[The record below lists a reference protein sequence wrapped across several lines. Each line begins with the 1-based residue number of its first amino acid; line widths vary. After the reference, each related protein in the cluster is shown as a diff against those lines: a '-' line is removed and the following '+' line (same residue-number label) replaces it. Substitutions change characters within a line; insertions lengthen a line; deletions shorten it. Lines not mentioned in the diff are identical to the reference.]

1 MASFN
6 YVAIDASG
14 KQKKGTLEAA
24 SEEAAKSALKAEGL
38 IPLTVGVPNALN
50 KEIDIHIGKKVKSR
64 DLSIFCKQFSSV
76 LHAGVTVIQ
85 GLQMMTDQTQN
96 KYLRKALDNT
106 RILVEKGETLAEAMR
121 EQEDIFPE
129 ILINMVEAGEASGS
143 LEVSFE
149 RMATQFDKDTKT
161 AGMIRQAMIYP
172 CVLMVV
178 IIAIVAIMLVYIIP
192 QFKDTLEGAG
202 ASLPAI
208 TIIVMNMSNT
218 LIKWWPVVLAVVVA
232 LIFVIR
238 MGIKTEQGAILVG
251 RLMLK
256 LPLFG
261 DLTIKS
267 ASARL
272 ARTLSTLISSGIPLV
287 DAIDISAKIMS
298 NRIVQMAMHDVK
310 KDVERGVQ
318 LSQPLEASGVFPPL
332 LYNMASIG
340 EETGNMEEMLG
351 HAADFY
357 EEEVEEA
364 TKAVAAVVEPA
375 IIIVMAAIVVPIM
388 MAIMM
393 PMMSMYSA
401 AENS

>member
-1 MASFN
+1 M
-6 YVAIDASG
+6 
-14 KQKKGTLEAA
+14 
-24 SEEAAKSALKAEGL
+24 
-38 IPLTVGVPNALN
+38 
-50 KEIDIHIGKKVKSR
+50 
-64 DLSIFCKQFSSV
+64 
-76 LHAGVTVIQ
+76 
-85 GLQMMTDQTQN
+85 
-96 KYLRKALDNT
+96 
-106 RILVEKGETLAEAMR
+106 
-121 EQEDIFPE
+121 
-129 ILINMVEAGEASGS
+129 
-143 LEVSFE
+143 
-149 RMATQFDKDTKT
+149 
-161 AGMIRQAMIYP
+161 
-172 CVLMVV
+172 
-178 IIAIVAIMLVYIIP
+178 
-192 QFKDTLEGAG
+192 
-202 ASLPAI
+202 
-208 TIIVMNMSNT
+208 
-218 LIKWWPVVLAVVVA
+218 
-232 LIFVIR
+232 IFVIR